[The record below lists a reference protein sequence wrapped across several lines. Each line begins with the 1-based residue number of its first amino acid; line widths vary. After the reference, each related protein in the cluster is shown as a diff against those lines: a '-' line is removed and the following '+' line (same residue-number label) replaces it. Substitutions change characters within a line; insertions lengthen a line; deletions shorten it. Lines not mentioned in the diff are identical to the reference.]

1 MSEEATQE
9 FDEQRIREAAE
20 TLFKGGTIADI
31 KGLSD
36 DELETIYALGYNF
49 YTTGQLKDADT
60 VFRYLVF
67 IDHTNAKYWIAL
79 GAVQQLNREF
89 EKAVTSYGFASFLDL
104 HNPKPQY
111 HAAECLLAMGDKEK
125 AESALAALD
134 LYAPQNSPYRA
145 KAAALSE
152 KIKARE

>member
-9 FDEQRIREAAE
+9 FDEQRIREAADA
-20 TLFKGGTIADI
+20 LFKGGTIADI

-36 DELETIYALGYNF
+36 DELETIYALGYNL

-89 EKAVTSYGFASFLDL
+89 ANAVTSYGFASFLDI

-111 HAAECLLAMGDKEK
+111 HAAECLLALGDKEK

-134 LYAPQNSPYRA
+134 LYAPPDSPYRA
-145 KAAALSE
+145 KAEALSK
-152 KIKARE
+152 KIQAGD